1 MAFQIQDLHFVLIPM
16 LSQSYL
22 LPLTDLAKLLA
33 QHGVTVS
40 IITTPLNAARFQA
53 MIDRATSSNLKIRLI
68 PLRFPCQEAGLP
80 EGCENMDVLTSHYLV
95 KQFFMATYMLQEPVE
110 KLVAALEPSPS
121 CIITSAALPWTS
133 GVALKFNIPRFIFHH
148 ISSFHL
154 LCAHNIASSGVDA
167 NAGSDTEPFLVPNVP
182 DSIELTRAQLPDE
195 VNRYS
200 DVMMKRALD
209 QMKEFELSAD
219 AVLVNSFDEFE
230 SMYAEEYGKVVKK
243 VWCVGPVSLCNKER
257 SDKFDRGNKAS
268 IDEHYCLKWL
278 DSMKPSSVI
287 YACFGSLCCISS
299 PQLIE
304 LALGLEASNR
314 PFIWIIRKEDYSAE
328 IEKWLAEEKF
338 EERTEGRGLLVRGWA
353 PQVLILSHQ
362 AVGGFLTHCGW
373 NSVMEGVCAKVPLI
387 TWPMFAEQFIN
398 EKFLVDVLKI
408 GVRIGV
414 EVTMKWAEEKQLGVL
429 VKKEH
434 VKEAIDQLMNGEEE
448 AEEIRRR
455 VQKLGEAAKR
465 AMDEGGSS
473 HWNMTMMIQNVMQRV
488 YRHVLIPEYDNLHG
502 PCSPVTPPASLQLM
516 FKSGRAAS

>member
-80 EGCENMDVLTSHYLV
+80 EGCENMDVLTSRDLV

-110 KLVAALEPSPS
+110 KLIAALEPLPS

-133 GVALKFNIPRFIFHH
+133 GVAIKFNIPRFIFHH

-154 LCAHNIASSGVDA
+154 LCANNIASSGVDA

-195 VNRYS
+195 VNRSS
-200 DVMMKRALD
+200 DVMMKGALD

-230 SMYAEEYGKVVKK
+230 SRYAEEYGKV
-243 VWCVGPVSLCNKER
+243 
-257 SDKFDRGNKAS
+257 
-268 IDEHYCLKWL
+268 
-278 DSMKPSSVI
+278 
-287 YACFGSLCCISS
+287 
-299 PQLIE
+299 
-304 LALGLEASNR
+304 
-314 PFIWIIRKEDYSAE
+314 
-328 IEKWLAEEKF
+328 
-338 EERTEGRGLLVRGWA
+338 
-353 PQVLILSHQ
+353 
-362 AVGGFLTHCGW
+362 
-373 NSVMEGVCAKVPLI
+373 
-387 TWPMFAEQFIN
+387 
-398 EKFLVDVLKI
+398 
-408 GVRIGV
+408 
-414 EVTMKWAEEKQLGVL
+414 WAEEKQLGVL

-434 VKEAIDQLMNGEEE
+434 VKEAIYHLMNGGED
-448 AEEIRRR
+448 AEDIRRR
-455 VQKLGEAAKR
+455 VQMLGEAAKR

-473 HWNMTMMIQNVMQRV
+473 HWNMTTMIQNVMKRV
-488 YRHVLIPEYDNLHG
+488 NRHVLIPEYNNLHG